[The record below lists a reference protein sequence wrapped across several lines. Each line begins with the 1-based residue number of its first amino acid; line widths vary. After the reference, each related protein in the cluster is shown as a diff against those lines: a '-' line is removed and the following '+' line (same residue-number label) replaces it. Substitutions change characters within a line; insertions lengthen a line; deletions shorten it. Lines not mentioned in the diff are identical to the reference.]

1 MNFGWAD
8 VEEGAGR
15 TTNTRVIPRI
25 LSTCQSFHGTLEHI
39 LSIVLH
45 SCPGTALVKLIFRR
59 EDRGFLLFSPHV
71 PPKVSFS
78 NSCKNELWMVRW
90 WTTSNRGFQF
100 FSSDFPFR
108 DSSRKP
114 AKINSE
120 WVDVEK
126 EANFP
131 PYTHTRLIPSTLLK
145 FQSFHV
151 SRAYSIYSF
160 AQLSWH
166 GTGGNDLWMVD
177 LGFLL
182 FSCPFPFTA
191 LYSKTC
197 NYELWMVRSRIP
209 SFLIPFPFQSFLLRQ
224 LQESTL
230 VVDLGFLLFSCPFP
244 FTVFYSKPTSM
255 NFGW

>member
-1 MNFGWAD
+1 M
-8 VEEGAGR
+8 GR
-15 TTNTRVIPRI
+15 CGGRGRAHHKHPCNSENPFDMSIFSWHSRAYSIHSFAQLSWHSTGETN
-25 LSTCQSFHGTLEHI
+25 LSTGRSRIPSFLTPCSTQSFLFKQLQEW
-39 LSIVLH
+39 
-45 SCPGTALVKLIFRR
+45 ALDGKMVDHVESWIPIFLIR
-59 EDRGFLLFSPHV
+59 FSFQRFFA
-71 PPKVSFS
+71 KT
-78 NSCKNELWMVRW
+78 CKNKLWMGRCGER
-90 WTTSNRGFQF
+90 SK
-100 FSSDFPFR
+100 FPT
-108 DSSRKP
+108 
-114 AKINSE
+114 
-120 WVDVEK
+120 VH
-126 EANFP
+126 
-131 PYTHTRLIPSTLLK
+131 THTRLIPSTLLK